1 MIFENLAGLSHTND
15 HKLLVKKIS
24 HENYCKRMKY
34 TWLPMVHKI
43 AKRWGKDLVPYDIR
57 FAVNDVELNLQMPLT
72 KWPERK
78 RIEDDGSV
86 TIVEEW

>member
-1 MIFENLAGLSHTND
+1 
-15 HKLLVKKIS
+15 
-24 HENYCKRMKY
+24 MKY